1 MTVLERAVQIIGES
15 IADEVTTNAYAEMVA
30 GAAVA
35 VDVDK
40 IAHTTARRLHTEG
53 LLA

>member
-1 MTVLERAVQIIGES
+1 MTVLDRAVQIIGES
-15 IADEVTTNAYAEMVA
+15 IADEVTANAYAEMMSGV
-30 GAAVA
+30 AVA

-40 IAHTTARRLHTEG
+40 IAHTAARRLDTEG